1 MPSIEMTQDY
11 AHSLFEYKDG
21 NLYWKVKKA
30 PHVHV
35 GAEVGSPA
43 HGYKTVYV
51 DGRNWR
57 IHRLV
62 FLMQHGYLPKM
73 VDHINGNR
81 ADNRIENLR
90 AADDFQ
96 NAHNMNMRPDNKS
109 GIKGVSWNSDRCK
122 WVARVNFKRKTY
134 QVGYFEDIELA
145 EFAVQMA
152 REKYH
157 GAYANHGKTL
167 ARPTE
172 EELA

>member
-11 AHSLFEYKDG
+11 SHSLFEYKDG

-35 GAEVGSPA
+35 GAKVGSPA
-43 HGYKTVYV
+43 HGYETVYV

-57 IHRLV
+57 IHRLM

-96 NAHNMNMRPDNKS
+96 NAHNAKLRPNNTS
-109 GIKGVSWNSDRCK
+109 SIKGVSWNTDRCK

-145 EFAVQMA
+145 ELAVQMA

-157 GAYANHGKTL
+157 GKYANHGVK
-167 ARPTE
+167 A
-172 EELA
+172 